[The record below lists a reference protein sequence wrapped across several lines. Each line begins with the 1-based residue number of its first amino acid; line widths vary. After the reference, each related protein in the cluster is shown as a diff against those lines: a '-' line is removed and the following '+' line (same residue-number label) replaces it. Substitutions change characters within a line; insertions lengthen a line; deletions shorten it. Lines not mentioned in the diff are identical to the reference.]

1 MRVLCLITKKLLDS
15 LLYYFKLRRDREQCM
30 HMLLVDNYLAATIR
44 IVRELRGLC
53 CKVHG
58 PGNLHIL
65 NDIGLKVESELSPT
79 SAAAG
84 AYDKAN
90 VVQSLGDKFVEELDK
105 LLKLCVEIDCHTP
118 SRAPSQI
125 SIQDIEPRCRK
136 IEYLWEDLIKIYL
149 DKACPLGFVERGVKR
164 KIVDIRMAEAVP
176 RDPPC
181 GMK

>member
-1 MRVLCLITKKLLDS
+1 MRVLCLSAKKLLDS
-15 LLYYFKLRRDREQCM
+15 LLYCFKLRRDHEQCM
-30 HMLLVDNYLAATIR
+30 HMLLVENYLAATIR

-84 AYDKAN
+84 AYDKAI
-90 VVQSLGDKFVEELDK
+90 VVQNLGDKFVEELES
-105 LLKLCVEIDCHTP
+105 LLELCLEIDRHTP

-125 SIQDIEPRCRK
+125 SIQAIEPRCRK
-136 IEYLWEDLIKIYL
+136 IECLWDNLIQIYL
-149 DKACPLGFVERGVKR
+149 DKACPLGFVERRLKR
-164 KIVDIRMAEAVP
+164 KVIDIRIAQAVSRNP
-176 RDPPC
+176 SC